1 MAGGNGFYFAAA
13 ALLTSVVLGLLLY
26 QSRWTASARGGG
38 MFGHEGFAAAKGPL
52 DDYLAIVRAGKTFK
66 AAGINFCSL
75 VKQTSTEAYRIAAKG
90 TLAAGQLPIHRFEA
104 VEICRACGEGA
115 NYSEQT

>member
-38 MFGHEGFAAAKGPL
+38 MFGHEGFAPDKRPFL
-52 DDYLAIVRAGKTFK
+52 LLWAGTTFK
-66 AAGINFCSL
+66 QAGFTFCSL
-75 VKQTSTEAYRIAAKG
+75 VDKNSEEVYTKMKTMPGGDSLPVSRAAATALCSTIGYDRVSI
-90 TLAAGQLPIHRFEA
+90 
-104 VEICRACGEGA
+104 
-115 NYSEQT
+115 

>member
-38 MFGHEGFAAAKGPL
+38 MSGHEGFAAAKGPPDPFL
-52 DDYLAIVRAGKTFK
+52 VFNLSTTGSIFKT
-66 AAGINFCSL
+66 ISTNFCSL
-75 VKQTSTEAYRIAAKG
+75 VGQSSTEVYEKAKKMSG
-90 TLAAGQLPIHRFEA
+90 YKLPTDRDRAIG
-104 VEICRACGEGA
+104 ICIACGEGVV
-115 NYSEQT
+115 

>member
-38 MFGHEGFAAAKGPL
+38 MFGHEGFAPDKRPNPADVARAMNLSWTCMMFNQASASFCSSVRDASVEVYKNAKGM
-52 DDYLAIVRAGKTFK
+52 AGGSWPDKK
-66 AAGINFCSL
+66 EDAMGMCGMINGYYGPS
-75 VKQTSTEAYRIAAKG
+75 K
-90 TLAAGQLPIHRFEA
+90 
-104 VEICRACGEGA
+104 
-115 NYSEQT
+115 